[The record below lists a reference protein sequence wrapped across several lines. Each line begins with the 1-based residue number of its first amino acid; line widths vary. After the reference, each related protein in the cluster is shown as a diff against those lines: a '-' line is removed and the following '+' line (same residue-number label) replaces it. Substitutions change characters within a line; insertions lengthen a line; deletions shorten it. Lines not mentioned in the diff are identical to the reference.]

1 MDTNDEIRL
10 QRLRQLCRETDG
22 GVRAVASKAGLNWQ
36 TLDQIIKR
44 VPLPPKAD
52 GTTSPRNVGSAL
64 ARQIEESFD
73 LGEGWFDWPF
83 EGVDFK
89 QWKALNE
96 AQRIYV
102 QGRLGEAVRDAA
114 KIARSDD
121 ALDARWMVPNA
132 QSQPQRPSTKNQ
144 GGNNLGFH
152 FPRTPPIVELGS

>member
-10 QRLRQLCRETDG
+10 QRLRQLCRETEG
-22 GVRAVASKAGLNWQ
+22 GVRAVAEKAKVKNWQ

-44 VPLPPKAD
+44 VELPTKKD
-52 GTTSPRNVGSAL
+52 GTTSKRNLGTWL
-64 ARQIEESFD
+64 ARQIEEKLD

-89 QWKALNE
+89 AWQALNE

-121 ALDARWMVPNA
+121 ALDAKLFLPNGEPHPTPTA
-132 QSQPQRPSTKNQ
+132 TKN
-144 GGNNLGFH
+144 
-152 FPRTPPIVELGS
+152 PRRQ

>member
-22 GVRAVASKAGLNWQ
+22 GVRAVAKKADLNWQ

-52 GTTSPRNVGSAL
+52 GTASPRNVGSAL
-64 ARQIEESFD
+64 ARQIEDKFE

-121 ALDARWMVPNA
+121 ALDARLIVPNGEPA
-132 QSQPQRPSTKNQ
+132 PTPSATK
-144 GGNNLGFH
+144 
-152 FPRTPPIVELGS
+152 TPKRKKT

>member
-1 MDTNDEIRL
+1 MDTNEEIRL
-10 QRLRQLCRETDG
+10 RRLRQLCRETDG
-22 GVRAVASKAGLNWQ
+22 GVRAVASKAGLNWA

-52 GTTSPRNVGSAL
+52 GTVSARNVGTTI
-64 ARQIEESFD
+64 ARQIEESFE

-114 KIARSDD
+114 KIARTDD
-121 ALDARWMVPNA
+121 ALDAKWMVPNGEPA
-132 QSQPQRPSTKNQ
+132 PTPKAAKK
-144 GGNNLGFH
+144 
-152 FPRTPPIVELGS
+152 PRRQ

>member
-10 QRLRQLCRETDG
+10 QRLRQLCRETEG
-22 GVRAVASKAGLNWQ
+22 GVRAVAKEAGLNWQ

-52 GTTSPRNVGSAL
+52 GTSSPRNVGTSL
-64 ARQIEESFD
+64 ARQIEAAFK

-96 AQRIYV
+96 AQRAYV
-102 QGRLGEAVRDAA
+102 QGRLDEAIRDA
-114 KIARSDD
+114 KQIARSDD
-121 ALDARWMVPNA
+121 GLDSSLMLPSAEPA
-132 QSQPQRPSTKNQ
+132 PAPTSTKLPGRQ
-144 GGNNLGFH
+144 
-152 FPRTPPIVELGS
+152 